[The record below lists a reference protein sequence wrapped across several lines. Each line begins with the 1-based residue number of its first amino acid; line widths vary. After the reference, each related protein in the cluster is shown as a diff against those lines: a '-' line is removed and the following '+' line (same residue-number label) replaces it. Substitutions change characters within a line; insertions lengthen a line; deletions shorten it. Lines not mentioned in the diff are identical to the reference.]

1 MGIRNIATRC
11 HLRFCFTTDIQEMK
25 ILSLLLSSVFA
36 QSPDLQPDNIGRTAM
51 TPEEALDFYTDLE
64 QDEIDR
70 VLQTAFDIT
79 QFNLAASNTG
89 FFRTMTGAKFMDI
102 HLDYQLFD
110 ELDQFSDDFF
120 KSEAGPGALHKM
132 GIIEYAGC
140 GVDTNGEHF
149 NITDGY
155 VTSEGN
161 WQFNKVYTGEG
172 PSSWTHG
179 WRYLG
184 NIVGQVWNGG
194 IQNSDSL
201 ETSRIVTQAFFF
213 PNAESNVQTCSKSK
227 VSPLTTK
234 PPTLSTTTRPTIIVH
249 TEPETTT
256 ELTMTNNEAFVEKC
270 GTRLRQLKGQ
280 YGMETFDTRVH
291 RQLHKRFTIL
301 EKILTNA
308 ISERQGRNKI
318 QMLTTVPRIAQN
330 AELRTVYIKCFKNF
344 IPEVFAQFKH
354 SGNHLKR
361 RSNKVFELVCDITQK
376 QSDAK
381 FCNRLK

>member
-1 MGIRNIATRC
+1 
-11 HLRFCFTTDIQEMK
+11 
-25 ILSLLLSSVFA
+25 
-36 QSPDLQPDNIGRTAM
+36 M

-132 GIIEYAGC
+132 GIIGKHRKALGFKPIIARNIRLNWLSEQTIIAILEPRSKDVTLISLEYAGC

-161 WQFNKVYTGEG
+161 WQFNKVYTGQG

-213 PNAESNVQTCSKSK
+213 PNAESNVQTCARSK
-227 VSPLTTK
+227 VTPLTTK
-234 PPTLSTTTRPTIIVH
+234 PPTLLTTTRPTIIVH

-291 RQLHKRFTIL
+291 RQL
-301 EKILTNA
+301 
-308 ISERQGRNKI
+308 QYDPG
-318 QMLTTVPRIAQN
+318 
-330 AELRTVYIKCFKNF
+330 ELR
-344 IPEVFAQFKH
+344 
-354 SGNHLKR
+354 
-361 RSNKVFELVCDITQK
+361 
-376 QSDAK
+376 AK
-381 FCNRLK
+381 